1 MPYGTE
7 LLSYLN
13 FTQGGTDSQMFVL
26 FRRGCAFR
34 NRQFA
39 VSRHVVSYV
48 QGQSPSP
55 KVREYFY
62 YIDHQGQLFL
72 DDTKVKNFI
81 TCFKD
86 KQFLKFFFKRLKQNK
101 TSRFEEDFPFISPCG
116 LEINYIRCDDVPVV
130 FATIIEDAD
139 GGSRSPGLLTYS
151 GIGETLTFPFQPE
164 KVCMLPE
171 SGRIY
176 HPGPE
181 KVGGVA
187 LIKSSLAIELSPH
200 FEYQKGNQENDPPTH
215 FNWKGICHEL
225 DNSVW
230 NYLRS
235 AEVEELRKRKS
246 Q

>member
-1 MPYGTE
+1 M
-7 LLSYLN
+7 
-13 FTQGGTDSQMFVL
+13 
-26 FRRGCAFR
+26 
-34 NRQFA
+34 
-39 VSRHVVSYV
+39 
-48 QGQSPSP
+48 
-55 KVREYFY
+55 
-62 YIDHQGQLFL
+62 
-72 DDTKVKNFI
+72 
-81 TCFKD
+81 
-86 KQFLKFFFKRLKQNK
+86 
-101 TSRFEEDFPFISPCG
+101 
-116 LEINYIRCDDVPVV
+116 NYIRCDDVPVV

-230 NYLRS
+230 NHLRS

-246 Q
+246 QWQLNLDMWNSKSCQLAKPFFL